1 MREGSSADVREDG
14 QKMATLTRQ
23 IKETRSRVRMA
34 VRGETIYLSRGSI
47 PGGRGGPKPRG

>member
-1 MREGSSADVREDG
+1 
-14 QKMATLTRQ
+14 MATLRAALARQ
-23 IKETRSRVRMA
+23 IKETGSTVRIA